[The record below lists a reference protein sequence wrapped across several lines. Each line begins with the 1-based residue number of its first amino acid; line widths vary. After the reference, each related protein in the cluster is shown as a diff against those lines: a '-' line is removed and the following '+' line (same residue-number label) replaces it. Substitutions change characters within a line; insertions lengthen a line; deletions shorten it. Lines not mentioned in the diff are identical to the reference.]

1 VGFEFVPG
9 PGLTGTPLNCPVCG
23 SIQTP
28 VGEFEF
34 WHCAKCR
41 RLLYSHYS
49 IILRLIAGR
58 WKLSVDRFDHEL
70 RVLIIFVMLLTFIV
84 SGLFALGPS
93 FGLHMFAATELV
105 GGGTY
110 IIGAMAIFASGIAHG
125 ASGVHL
131 GLRARWRG
139 TVALVMGILICA
151 CGVLTLDC
159 TARLVS
165 AAATEHARK
174 QANRP
179 HSPIRTPPQE
189 SGPKSGGGE
198 YLPNC
203 GFLDRNVP

>member
-1 VGFEFVPG
+1 MPALFAAFTGKSKLGFEFVPG
-9 PGLTGTPLNCPVCG
+9 PGLTGAPLNCPVCG

-28 VGEFEF
+28 LREFQF

-70 RVLIIFVMLLTFIV
+70 RVWLIFVMLLTCIL

-93 FGLHMFAATELV
+93 LGLHMFAATELV

-110 IIGAMAIFASGIAHG
+110 IIEAMAIFASGIAHG
-125 ASGVHL
+125 SFGVHL
-131 GLRARWRG
+131 GLKARWRG

-159 TARLVS
+159 TARFV
-165 AAATEHARK
+165 AATAIAKVRK
-174 QANRP
+174 QA
-179 HSPIRTPPQE
+179 E
-189 SGPKSGGGE
+189 
-198 YLPNC
+198 LPNSLLQTHSLQIRQKC
-203 GFLDRNVP
+203 SF